1 MNKLTTT
8 LALLMTG
15 LLLGGCNTWE
25 GAKQDARVVGEKT
38 IEGGKKVGNAVGKG
52 LEKAG
57 EGINNAGQAVKEKID

>member
-1 MNKLTTT
+1 MKSLISFT
-8 LALLMTG
+8 LVLG
-15 LLLGGCNTWE
+15 SLLLGGCNTWE

>member
-38 IEGGKKVGNAVGKG
+38 IEGGKKVGNAVGTG